1 MQRSAIL
8 FGGKL
13 ILNHEKNH
21 FLDNWREVSLFK
33 IQGMSKYVTAA
44 QAVQVV
50 KSGDRVYL
58 QAAAAAPT
66 VLANALTDRAQ
77 ELRDVE
83 ICHLHT
89 EGEARYANP
98 ALADSFHVNSFFIG
112 ANVRHTLKAGNGSYT
127 PVFLSELPHLFRK
140 KVLPLDVVFI
150 HVSPP
155 DVHGYC
161 SLGVSVEATVA
172 AIEQAKIVVAQVN
185 KNMPRTF
192 GDGII
197 HVSKINYLVEV
208 DVPIY
213 GHEVAPFTAEEE
225 KIGGFVASLIDDR
238 STLQMGIGSI
248 PNAAL
253 SKLTHH
259 KDLGLHTEMFSD
271 GVIDLIESGVITCN
285 YKGTLR
291 GRVLA
296 TFLVGSQRLYTYVHD
311 NPFIELKESSMV
323 NDTARIR
330 KNPKMIAINSAIE
343 VDVTGQV
350 CADSI
355 GPRMYSGVGG
365 QMDFIRGASLSEGGK
380 AIIALPSTTKRGESR
395 IVPFLKQGAG
405 VVSTRS
411 HVQYIITEYG
421 IADLYGKTLKQRAE
435 AMIRI
440 AHPNHQEGIERAY
453 YELLNSI

>member
-1 MQRSAIL
+1 M
-8 FGGKL
+8 G
-13 ILNHEKNH
+13 
-21 FLDNWREVSLFK
+21 
-33 IQGMSKYVTAA
+33 KYVTAEE
-44 QAVQVV
+44 AVKIV

-66 VLANALTDRAQ
+66 ILANALTERAS
-77 ELRDVE
+77 ELRNVE

-98 ALADSFHVNSFFIG
+98 ELRESFHVNSFFIG

-127 PVFLSELPHLFRK
+127 PVFLSELPYLFRK
-140 KVLPLDVVFI
+140 NVVLIDVAFI

-155 DVHGYC
+155 DRHGYC

-172 AIEQAKIVVAQVN
+172 AIENAKFVIAQVN
-185 KNMPRTF
+185 PQMPRTF
-192 GDGII
+192 GDGIL
-197 HVSKINYLVEV
+197 HVSEIDYLVEV
-208 DVPIY
+208 DTPIY
-213 GHEVAPFTAEEE
+213 SHEVVPFSKQEEI
-225 KIGGFVASLIDDR
+225 IGDHVASLIENG

-253 SKLTHH
+253 SKLKNH

-271 GVIDLIESGVITCN
+271 GVIDLIESDVINCN
-285 YKGTLR
+285 YKGIFR

-296 TFLVGSQRLYTYVHD
+296 TFLVGSRRLYDFVND
-311 NPFIELKESSMV
+311 NPFVEMKESSIV

-343 VDVTGQV
+343 VDLTGQV

-355 GPRMYSGVGG
+355 GPHMYSGVGG

-380 AIIALPSTTKRGESR
+380 AIIALPSMTKKGQSR

-405 VVSTRS
+405 VVTTRA
-411 HVQYIITEYG
+411 HIHYVITENG
-421 IADLYGKTLKQRAE
+421 IADLYGKTLKQRAA
-435 AMIRI
+435 AMVRI
-440 AHPNHQEGIERAY
+440 AHPDHQENIEREY
-453 YELLNSI
+453 FDLLNKM